1 MDTIHETGAVMPEMP
16 RFDDGMAD
24 ISELLRI
31 LAQSLVSAPA
41 PAYDGSAAEHAAMIM
56 ALAMA
61 DNPVPGRKAAWH
73 VVGWLRFLAI
83 ARFARPAYGRPPEP
97 SVTPL
102 SGTLPASGGHDER
115 GPFGDC
121 RPGS

>member
-31 LAQSLVSAPA
+31 LAQSLVNAPA

-83 ARFARPAYGRPPEP
+83 ARFARPASRTECYTTFRDTTGERRPRRKRAFWR
-97 SVTPL
+97 L
-102 SGTLPASGGHDER
+102 SPR
-115 GPFGDC
+115 
-121 RPGS
+121 